1 MSFWITGAPSFPCSF
16 HLLRGNLTHSWAL
29 ASPCQLRREPRSL
42 RKRICPKK
50 NQHPSTR
57 IINQAVLQSWFWPL
71 NAIELLAGA
80 QPPLTPPGWYLV
92 WMCTLPRGSFA
103 ELTEAALGS
112 VSGASSAPGVPTI
125 THSQTGPSRRACP
138 GWSLLLNGS
147 SLLIFLPVTKS
158 CSPHWPNWVVISQVR
173 WLSSS
178 GLAEIMHFF
187 CCLFGNMFYN
197 TWHVPL
203 SLKSLLA
210 LEINQ
215 CAPLSNV

>member
-1 MSFWITGAPSFPCSF
+1 MGHRQSSLTLGCFSLSLWSLGQ
-16 HLLRGNLTHSWAL
+16 THSTHLGMQCPQSTGSSCLEGSGNKAL
-29 ASPCQLRREPRSL
+29 IP
-42 RKRICPKK
+42 
-50 NQHPSTR
+50 
-57 IINQAVLQSWFWPL
+57 
-71 NAIELLAGA
+71 
-80 QPPLTPPGWYLV
+80 
-92 WMCTLPRGSFA
+92 
-103 ELTEAALGS
+103 ALKS
-112 VSGASSAPGVPTI
+112 
-125 THSQTGPSRRACP
+125 CP

-147 SLLIFLPVTKS
+147 SLLIFFPVTKS

-215 CAPLSNV
+215 CLLSQTCNSEESQEDWHFHFIVP